1 MSDRRKNIFRNSGLA
16 GVILASALL
25 AVPSVMAQSAG
36 DWTLNI
42 DNTGY
47 NLMPAGGLL
56 PYGIR
61 IDSSANG
68 GTPASSI
75 TFTIPA
81 TATYEGISG
90 LDNCVGTPD
99 LVTPTSVKCDVPA
112 LADGGSLNA
121 IVNLRPM
128 QEGIISLTGTMP
140 HGTTFTRPTTVQ
152 KGADLSVL
160 MSVSPTTVQAGSR
173 AGFKAKIHNNGPYP
187 SQSARLVIPVP
198 SGLSSAVTMPA
209 GCSIASNTITCDIAG
224 PIAVDQDIELDFSAQ
239 VTTENAS
246 TVTVAATVSSTA
258 PRDGVSDN
266 DHSTADITV
275 TPGTDVSVGKLRSP
289 SGLILIGDTVTFTLS
304 PRYVGN
310 VPTSATL
317 TDTVPAE
324 YEIVSVTPTAAS
336 GWTCPAP
343 VGQAIDC
350 AYTAAAGTSYPAAIT
365 IVTKAK
371 SASAAGGVTNTA
383 TIASVDENADAKDN
397 NNGTDGVAHIVAPTV
412 DLVAMKSGPRGGL
425 AVVGQSYDFTLRA
438 RNDGNAPFHG
448 PLTITDHLPAGLTLT
463 AANLPAGWSCSPAL
477 PLVGGPGADFSCTTN
492 NYTPGAPLGSTQQT
506 PNLVLTAD
514 VTAAGKF
521 TNGMTVSYPGY
532 DQPGGDIDLP
542 NNTTG
547 SDVDSSEGPNSADV
561 SVVKTR
567 KGPVVAVDSGS
578 PVSFDIEIR
587 NAGPASSQNVVL
599 DDRLNDIVNGANGGQ
614 PQPGD
619 VVVTHTLGNATGLV
633 CSFPNSS
640 AYSADLQ
647 CVIDDLPK
655 CTTGVDCPVVTVT
668 MRTGSQGTKTN
679 TANVF
684 STKTPD
690 PVLTNN
696 SSSVNYDVTSRTD
709 VTVQKSSPVSALGA
723 KAGQELIYVLT
734 AIVPRNGLSDADNVT
749 LVDTLPE
756 GLVFKSADPSSG
768 VCAVKPAAG
777 AITTAL
783 NKTLSCNLGTIAN
796 GAQQTVTVTVV
807 PTTAIVD
814 DIAVNNVLVSTST
827 TEPDK
832 SNNSAMLPI
841 KILPPELDLIISKTD
856 GPDPLEINLNTTYT
870 IKVRNSGPSDAF
882 NVVMVDTLPTTG
894 LANPVVTGSVGGS
907 CVLAG
912 TSPTVPGG
920 TVTCTFPHLAAN
932 KDADVTLTMKGV
944 ARGRHTNNVSVTSDE
959 TVGGYEFPQ
968 TNNTSYEDTTV
979 RERVDLLVTKVP
991 SVSTVD
997 LRKEFSWTIT
1007 VLNQAGAGLGIADSV
1022 TLNDVLPAGMELTR
1036 VPVAPPGTTCTGVVG
1051 GRNISCELGDIAN
1064 GASVEITLYTKITSL
1079 SAQAASNSATATTL
1093 SFEQTPPNNTGSGSV
1108 TTVQGASISGKVYR
1122 DFNANDSKDGVD
1134 TGIASLTISLE
1145 GTALHDGAVI
1155 TRAIPTDPQGNYS
1168 FTELPPGTYNV
1179 YYGTISEQ
1187 HLRDGK
1193 ALPGLAAGLAIA
1205 SGVNR
1210 INNIVI
1216 TNAINGT
1223 GHDFTRVPV
1232 ARIGLGKV
1240 AGTPTI
1246 LADGTY
1252 TIAYSLTV
1260 KNFSLEPVTGVS
1272 VTDILDG
1279 ASQNF
1284 GTNSGI
1290 ALPTEGQYRV
1300 ESVTSTF
1307 GSLNS
1312 AFNGATVTSLLTNGT
1327 LPAGATGTLT
1337 YTVLVNPVIPRVVPA
1352 LVHTNQASVSAIGQ
1366 HSAQTPNDLSHN
1378 NANPDPDGNGIP
1390 NEPNNNTPT
1399 TVTPAASPAV
1409 DLVKTATPRRVA
1421 GIPAVGD
1428 IIDYAFQ
1435 VTNTGKTP
1443 LLNVTVTDPLIG
1455 LAWVNNTP
1463 IARLN
1468 PGVVDTTSYTAT
1480 YTLTQADLDRGTVPN
1495 TATVTGQWGVSGVTP
1510 QNVTDTSN
1518 ATVPALSRPGL
1529 TIVKTLESAAGIGN
1543 PRTAVGDIAR
1553 YRFVVTNTGNTTL
1566 NNVTVTDA
1574 LSGVAADP
1582 AGSFT
1587 IGTMAPGATTTVY
1600 ANYPVKQGDIDA
1612 GSVSN
1617 SATAGAVHGPGN
1629 TPITT
1634 PPSSVNVPLYREP
1647 GLTVTKSLTSTIP
1660 AVPRQG
1666 TPITWTVKA
1675 TNTGNVTLT
1684 NLVVTDPYP
1693 GAVVTPASHAS
1704 LAPGASYSF
1713 TVNAPLDQASI
1724 NSGSLDNTATIN
1736 FSDPVGPQ
1744 PPRTASY
1751 HEPLPAH
1758 SPAIAL
1764 KKTGNV
1770 SGLSNPPK
1778 VGDTIAYTIVI
1789 RNTGNVALNSITL
1802 VDLLAGVVLDSA
1814 DVIAM
1819 QAAVLKPQ
1827 NAAGTVPASENEI
1840 TVRATYALKV
1850 ADIDRG
1856 SVINTAVTTG
1866 KSVPVPGTTVTDRG
1880 GTTFE
1885 TDDPTDT
1892 PLAQSPSIGLV
1903 KSITSAALSTPPKVG
1918 DVITYGFVVT
1928 NTGNVTLNNIALT
1941 DAVAGVVISNP
1952 TNWTGPLVPAATN
1965 STAFTATYALTQ
1977 ADINAGTFVNT
1988 ARVEGTGP
1996 GVGGVPTTVNA
2007 TSTATQPVARTSSLT
2022 VVKSAT
2028 PTLTT
2033 PPAAGD
2039 VIDYTFVVT
2048 NTGNTTL
2055 TNVVLTDPLV
2065 DLVMNSPTTIATLL
2079 PGAANAVTID
2089 ATYVVKQSDIHTGK
2103 VTNQASVSF
2112 NDPVGPQPIV
2122 PSNRVDVPLT
2132 QSPSI
2137 AIVKSSAS
2145 GLSDPAVVGQVITYS
2160 FTVTNTGNMDLTGV
2174 VINDPLARLTP
2185 GSFTV
2190 PGTLAPGQT
2199 SSVFT
2204 ATYAIDAND
2213 IAAGEVRN
2221 QATATGTYDDGSGPK
2236 TVTDL
2241 SGPTIT
2247 TDAPEI
2253 VPVLPEAPSM
2263 TIVKTGSFARTGAYV
2278 YVGDVI
2284 DYQFVVTNTGN
2295 VPLSNVLPRELG
2307 ITFGGRPATGVV
2319 EPILPGPQTI
2329 AVGGNATYTTR
2340 YVLTQDDINNAAGLA
2355 NGVANRADATGDYN
2369 GTPVTATPDDAILSI
2384 PTQEPADIT
2393 IVKRALVSSIRRGE
2407 TAGFVI
2413 SVTNNSLAD
2422 VGLVTITDRL
2432 PNGFT
2437 FVEGSATVNAV
2448 AVTPVVVGPV
2458 VTFPPTRL
2466 GPKGSIEIRLVLR
2479 ALPTTP
2485 PGTYRNIAEGTD
2497 AIGTPLAPPAHA
2509 DIRID
2514 AEAVFDCSDVI
2525 GTVYDDRNRNGY
2537 QDQDEPGIPGVRLST
2552 VRGTLITTDA
2562 YGRYSVPCA
2571 ALPNGNTGS
2580 NFVLKIDERTLPTG
2594 FSLTT
2599 ENPGMV
2605 RLTPGKMVELN
2616 FGASIGREIRL
2627 KLDASAFVGGS
2638 TAPVAAL
2645 DGGLDQVITLLEPER
2660 STLFISYQPST
2671 DGALARQRVDH
2682 IVTLIRERWDRAGEP
2697 YRLVINT
2704 AIGEN

>member
-1 MSDRRKNIFRNSGLA
+1 MA
-16 GVILASALL
+16 G
-25 AVPSVMAQSAG
+25 
-36 DWTLNI
+36 
-42 DNTGY
+42 
-47 NLMPAGGLL
+47 
-56 PYGIR
+56 
-61 IDSSANG
+61 
-68 GTPASSI
+68 
-75 TFTIPA
+75 
-81 TATYEGISG
+81 
-90 LDNCVGTPD
+90 
-99 LVTPTSVKCDVPA
+99 
-112 LADGGSLNA
+112 
-121 IVNLRPM
+121 
-128 QEGIISLTGTMP
+128 
-140 HGTTFTRPTTVQ
+140 
-152 KGADLSVL
+152 
-160 MSVSPTTVQAGSR
+160 
-173 AGFKAKIHNNGPYP
+173 
-187 SQSARLVIPVP
+187 
-198 SGLSSAVTMPA
+198 
-209 GCSIASNTITCDIAG
+209 
-224 PIAVDQDIELDFSAQ
+224 
-239 VTTENAS
+239 
-246 TVTVAATVSSTA
+246 
-258 PRDGVSDN
+258 
-266 DHSTADITV
+266 
-275 TPGTDVSVGKLRSP
+275 
-289 SGLILIGDTVTFTLS
+289 
-304 PRYVGN
+304 
-310 VPTSATL
+310 
-317 TDTVPAE
+317 
-324 YEIVSVTPTAAS
+324 
-336 GWTCPAP
+336 
-343 VGQAIDC
+343 
-350 AYTAAAGTSYPAAIT
+350 
-365 IVTKAK
+365 
-371 SASAAGGVTNTA
+371 GGVTNVA
-383 TIASVDENADAKDN
+383 TISSPDEN
-397 NNGTDGVAHIVAPTV
+397 TDGGTNNSGNDGAAFIAVPVI
-412 DLVAMKSGPRGGL
+412 DLVAEKSGPPRGL
-425 AVVGQSYDFTLRA
+425 VTVNNSYDFTLSA

-448 PLTITDHLPAGLTLT
+448 PLTITDHLPAGLTLDAI
-463 AANLPAGWSCSPAL
+463 AAPQGWTCSPVQIA
-477 PLVGGPGADFSCTTN
+477 GPADIVCTTSK
-492 NYTPGAPLGSTQQT
+492 YTPGAPLGSTQRT
-506 PNLVLTAD
+506 ETIVLTTT
-514 VTAAGKF
+514 VTAPGMIS
-521 TNGMTVSYPGY
+521 NGMTVSFPNY
-532 DQPGGDIDLP
+532 DNGGDVKP
-542 NNTTG
+542 ANNTTTSG
-547 SDVDSSEGPNSADV
+547 VESADNLNWADI
-561 SVVKTR
+561 SVIKTR
-567 KGPVVAVDSGS
+567 DPDPAQIFAGDEVTFK
-578 PVSFDIEIR
+578 IEIV
-587 NAGPASSQNVVL
+587 NAGPATATKVVL
-599 DDRLNDIVNGANGGQ
+599 DDRLNDIVAAAGGGTPGPGAVAISVA
-614 PQPGD
+614 PGLAAGMSCSTPTSSGYSRD
-619 VVVTHTLGNATGLV
+619 LLCNLPSLPV
-633 CSFPNSS
+633 CVAGS
-640 AYSADLQ
+640 
-647 CVIDDLPK
+647 
-655 CTTGVDCPVVTVT
+655 GDCPVVSVKV
-668 MRTGSQGTKTN
+668 RPGSQGAKQNTAVAFSTEVPDNN
-679 TANVF
+679 TAN
-684 STKTPD
+684 
-690 PVLTNN
+690 N
-696 SSSVNYDVTSRTD
+696 SSTVNYTVDPRTD
-709 VTVQKSSPVSALGA
+709 VTVTKVAPAATAGA
-723 KAGQELIYVLT
+723 VAGQELVYVLT
-734 AIVPRNGLSDADNVT
+734 ASVPGNGLSAANDVT
-749 LVDTLPE
+749 LTDTLPA
-756 GLVFKSADPSSG
+756 GLRFIDAVPSSG
-768 VCAVKPAAG
+768 VCTTAPVAG
-777 AITTAL
+777 AITAAGEQL
-783 NKTLSCNLGTIAN
+783 ICNLGTISN
-796 GAQQTVTVTVV
+796 GAQQTVTVRVI
-807 PTTAIVD
+807 PTTPLSNTSIK
-814 DIAVNNVLVSTST
+814 NVVAVSTETPETDSG
-827 TEPDK
+827 
-832 SNNSAMLPI
+832 NNNAELTI
-841 KILPPELDLIISKTD
+841 DILPPVLDLIISKTD
-856 GPDPLEINLNTTYT
+856 GPDPVLIGTDTRYT
-870 IKVRNSGPSDAF
+870 ITVRNSGPSDAS
-882 NVVMVDTLPTTG
+882 NVQIVDTLPTSG
-894 LANPVVTGSVGGS
+894 LANPRVVAAPVGGS
-907 CVLAG
+907 CVPAN
-912 TSPTVPGG
+912 TSLTEPGG
-920 TVTCTFPHLAAN
+920 TLTCNVPYLAAN
-932 KDADVTLTMKGV
+932 SSVLFTVDMLAVG
-944 ARGRHTNNVSVTSDE
+944 RGRHTNNVEVTSDE
-959 TVGGYEFPQ
+959 KKYESDVD
-968 TNNTSYEDTTV
+968 NNSSYEDTTV

-1007 VLNQAGAGLGIADSV
+1007 VLNQSTTTMNPTGLGIADAV
-1022 TLNDVLPAGMELTR
+1022 RLEDVLPEGMELTR
-1036 VPVAPPGTTCTGVVG
+1036 VPVAPAGTTCTGVVG
-1051 GRNISCELGDIAN
+1051 GRNISCEMGDMAI

-1093 SFEQTPPNNTGSGSV
+1093 SFESTPLNNTDTESV

-1193 ALPGLAAGLAIA
+1193 ALPGLAAGSAIA

-1366 HSAQTPNDLSHN
+1366 HSAQTPTDLSHN

-1455 LAWVNNTP
+1455 LTWVNNAP

-1468 PGVVDTTSYTAT
+1468 PGATNNTSYTAT
-1480 YTLTQADLDRGTVPN
+1480 YALTQADLDRGTVPN

-1574 LSGVAADP
+1574 LSGVVADP

-1850 ADIDRG
+1850 EDIDRG

-1892 PLAQSPSIGLV
+1892 PLAQSPAIGLV

-2284 DYQFVVTNTGN
+2284 DYSFVVTNTGN

-2466 GPKGSIEIRLVLR
+2466 GPKGSIEIGLVLR

-2660 STLFISYQPST
+2660 STLFITYQPST

-2704 AIGEN
+2704 DIGEN

>member
-1 MSDRRKNIFRNSGLA
+1 MSVRRKNILRNSGLA

-25 AVPSVMAQSAG
+25 AAPSVMAQAG

-56 PYGIR
+56 PYGVR
-61 IDSSANG
+61 IDSSADG

-99 LVTPTSVKCDVPA
+99 LTAPTSVKCDVPA
-112 LADGGSLNA
+112 LADGASVNA

-128 QEGIISLTGTMP
+128 QEGIINLTGTMP
-140 HGTTFTRPTTVQ
+140 DNTTFTRPTTVQ

-160 MSVSPTTVQAGSR
+160 VSVSPTTVQAGSR

-187 SQSARLVIPVP
+187 SQSAQLVIPVP
-198 SGLSSAVTMPA
+198 AGLSPAVTMPA
-209 GCSIASNTITCDIAG
+209 GCSIAANTITCDIAG
-224 PIAVDQDIELDFSAQ
+224 PIPVGQDVELDFSAQ

-289 SGLILIGDTVTFTLS
+289 AGLILIGDTVTFTVS

-324 YEIVSVTPTAAS
+324 YEIVSVTPAAAS

-343 VGQAIDC
+343 VGQAISC

-383 TIASVDENADAKDN
+383 TIASVNENADALGN
-397 NNGTDGVAHIVAPTV
+397 NTGTDGVAHIVAPTV

-448 PLTITDHLPAGLTLT
+448 PLTITDHLPAGLTVT
-463 AANLPAGWSCSPAL
+463 AANLPSGWTCSPAL
-477 PLVGGPGADFSCTTN
+477 PLAGPSNLTCETS
-492 NYTPGAPLGSTQQT
+492 NYTPAAPLGSTQST
-506 PNLVLTAD
+506 PSLVLTAT

-521 TNGMTVSYPGY
+521 DNGMTVSYPGY
-532 DQPGGDIDLP
+532 DQPGGDINP
-542 NNTTG
+542 GNNTTTSG
-547 SDVDSSEGPNSADV
+547 VNSSEGPNAADV

-567 KGPVVAVDSGS
+567 ESADPVDSGS
-578 PVSFDIEIR
+578 EVTFDIEIR
-587 NAGPASSQNVVL
+587 NTGPSTSYNVVL
-599 DDRLNDIVNGANGGQ
+599 DDRLNDIVNDANGGQ
-614 PQPGD
+614 PRPGD
-619 VVVTHTLGNATGLV
+619 VKIGHKKGVLAANPV

-640 AYSADLQ
+640 AYSVDLQ
-647 CVIDDLPK
+647 CVIDELPI
-655 CTTGVDCPVVTVT
+655 CTPGTDCPVITVT
-668 MRTGSQGTKTN
+668 TRTGSQGTKTN
-679 TANVF
+679 TADVF
-684 STKTPD
+684 STLTPD
-690 PVLTNN
+690 ANTANN
-696 SSSVNYDVTSRTD
+696 VSSVNYDVLSRTD
-709 VTVQKSSPVSALGA
+709 VTVEKSSPVSALGA

-734 AIVPRNGLSDADNVT
+734 AIVPRNGLSHAENVT

-756 GLVFKSADPSSG
+756 GMVFKSADPSSG
-768 VCAVKPAAG
+768 TCAVTPTVG
-777 AITTAL
+777 AVTTAA
-783 NKTLSCNLGTIAN
+783 NKTLTCNLGTIAN
-796 GAQQTVTVTVV
+796 GAQQTVTVRVI
-807 PTTAIVD
+807 PTTAIVNKSA
-814 DIAVNNVLVSTST
+814 INQVTVSTST

-832 SNNSAMLPI
+832 ANNSATLPI
-841 KILPPELDLIISKTD
+841 NILPPELDLIISKTD
-856 GPDPLEINLNTTYT
+856 GPDPLEINKNTAYT
-870 IKVRNSGPSDAF
+870 IQVRNSGPSDAF
-882 NVVMVDTLPTTG
+882 NVVIVDTLPTSG
-894 LANPVVTGSVGGS
+894 LANPVVTSAVGGS

-912 TSPTVPGG
+912 TNATQPGG

-932 KDADVTLTMKGV
+932 KDAEVKLTMTGV

-959 TVGGYEFPQ
+959 TVGGFEFPQ

-979 RERVDLLVTKVP
+979 RERADLLVTKVP

-1007 VLNQAGAGLGIADSV
+1007 VLNQAGAGLGIADAV
-1022 TLNDVLPAGMELTR
+1022 KLDDVLPVGMELTR
-1036 VPVAPPGTTCTGVVG
+1036 VPVAPAGTTCTGVVG
-1051 GRNISCELGDIAN
+1051 GRNIACELGDMAS
-1064 GASVEITLYTKITSL
+1064 GASVVITLYTKITAMT
-1079 SAQAASNSATATTL
+1079 AQSASNSATATTL
-1093 SFEQTPPNNTGSGSV
+1093 SFEQTPPNNTDTGSV
-1108 TTVQGASISGKVYR
+1108 GKVEGASISGKLYR

-1134 TGIASLTISLE
+1134 TGIGAITINLT
-1145 GTALHDGAVI
+1145 GTALHDGAAI
-1155 TRAIPTDPQGNYS
+1155 TRAIPTDADGNYS
-1168 FTELPPGTYNV
+1168 FADLPPGTYSV
-1179 YYGTISEQ
+1179 YYAALSES
-1187 HLRDGK
+1187 HLIDGK
-1193 ALPGLAAGLAIA
+1193 ALPGLGAGTATA
-1205 SGVNR
+1205 NGVNR
-1210 INNIVI
+1210 IDNIVI

-1223 GHDFTRVPV
+1223 VHDFTRVPV
-1232 ARIGLGKV
+1232 ARLGIGKV
-1240 AGTPTI
+1240 AGAITVGS
-1246 LADGTY
+1246 DGSY
-1252 TIAYSLTV
+1252 TIPYTLTV
-1260 KNFSLEPVTGVS
+1260 KNFSLEPVIGITVS
-1272 VTDILDG
+1272 DILNG

-1284 GTNSGI
+1284 GTFAG
-1290 ALPTEGQYRV
+1290 AGVQVPAEGQYV
-1300 ESVTSTF
+1300 INSVSTNFGTPQSTF
-1307 GSLNS
+1307 D
-1312 AFNGATVTSLLTNGT
+1312 GATNTTILS
-1327 LPAGATGTLT
+1327 AGELAAGVSGSAT
-1337 YTVLVNPVIPRVVPA
+1337 VVVRVNPRIPRKVPA
-1352 LVHTNQASVSAIGQ
+1352 LVHTNQAQVGGTGEYSGQ
-1366 HSAQTPNDLSHN
+1366 SPTDLSN
-1378 NANPDPDGNGIP
+1378 NTSNPDPDGNGIP
-1390 NEPNNNTPT
+1390 NEPTNNTPT
-1399 TVTPAASPAV
+1399 TVTPDASPAV
-1409 DLVKTATPRRVA
+1409 DLVKTATPQRTSGV
-1421 GIPAVGD
+1421 PAVGD
-1428 IIDYAFQ
+1428 IIDYTFT
-1435 VTNTGKTP
+1435 VTNIGKTP
-1443 LLNVTVTDPLIG
+1443 LLNVTVTDPLVG
-1455 LAWVNNTP
+1455 LTWVDNTP

-1468 PGVVDTTSYTAT
+1468 PTESNNTSYTAT
-1480 YTLTQADLDRGTVPN
+1480 YALTQADLDRGTLPN
-1495 TATVTGQWGVSGVTP
+1495 TATVTGQWGVNGVTP
-1510 QNVTDTSN
+1510 VNVTDTSS

-1543 PRTAVGDIAR
+1543 PRTEVGDIAR

-1574 LSGVAADP
+1574 LTGVAADP
-1582 AGSFT
+1582 AGSFA
-1587 IGTMAPGATTTVY
+1587 IGTMAPGASTTVY
-1600 ANYPVKQGDIDA
+1600 ANYPVTQTNINA
-1612 GSVSN
+1612 GKVTN
-1617 SATAGAVHGPGN
+1617 SATASAVHGPTN
-1629 TPITT
+1629 TAITT
-1634 PPSSVNVPLYREP
+1634 PPSSVDVPLYREP
-1647 GLTVTKSLTSTIP
+1647 GLTLAKTLTSTIP

-1666 TPITWTVKA
+1666 TPITWTVTA

-1684 NLVVTDPYP
+1684 SLVVTDGYP
-1693 GAVVTPASHAS
+1693 GAVVTPASLAS
-1704 LAPGASYSF
+1704 LAPGAAYDF
-1713 TVNAPLDQASI
+1713 TVTAPLAQASI
-1724 NSGSLDNTATIN
+1724 DSGSLDNTATIN
-1736 FSDPVGPQ
+1736 YRDPVGPQ
-1744 PPRTASY
+1744 PPKTAT
-1751 HEPLPAH
+1751 HNEPLPAH

-1764 KKTGNV
+1764 KKTGDI
-1770 SGLSNPPK
+1770 SGLSSPPK
-1778 VGDTIAYTIVI
+1778 VGDSIAYTIVI

-1802 VDLLAGVVLDSA
+1802 IDLLAGVVLNPA
-1814 DVIAM
+1814 DVAAM
-1819 QAAVLKPQ
+1819 NAVVLKPQ

-1840 TVRATYALKV
+1840 TVRATYALKT
-1850 ADIDRG
+1850 ADIDQG

-1866 KSVPVPGTTVTDRG
+1866 KSVPDPTTTVDDRG

-1885 TDDPTDT
+1885 TDDPTET
-1892 PLAQSPSIGLV
+1892 SLTQAPLISLV
-1903 KSITSAALSTPPKVG
+1903 KSISSAALSTPPQVG
-1918 DVITYGFVVT
+1918 DVISYAFAIT
-1928 NTGNVTLNNIALT
+1928 NTGNVTLNDIALT

-1952 TNWTGPLVPAATN
+1952 TNWTGPLLPSATN

-1988 ARVEGTGP
+1988 ARVQGTGP
-1996 GVGGVPTTVNA
+1996 GVGGAPTTVNA
-2007 TSTATQPVARTSSLT
+2007 SSTATQPVARTSSLT

-2039 VIDYTFVVT
+2039 VIGYTFVVT

-2079 PGAANAVTID
+2079 PGVANAVTIN
-2089 ATYVVKQSDIHTGK
+2089 ASYVVKQSDIEKGK
-2103 VTNQASVSF
+2103 VTNQATVNF
-2112 NDPVGPQPIV
+2112 DDPVGPQPSV
-2122 PSNRVDVPLT
+2122 PSNTVEVPLT
-2132 QSPSI
+2132 QVPSI
-2137 AIVKSSAS
+2137 AITKSAVS
-2145 GLSDPAVVGQVITYS
+2145 GLSDPAVVGEVITYS
-2160 FTVTNTGNMDLTGV
+2160 FTVTNTGNMNLTGV

-2190 PGTLAPGQT
+2190 GNLAPGQVST
-2199 SSVFT
+2199 VYT

-2213 IAAGEVRN
+2213 IAAREVVN
-2221 QATATGTYDDGSGPK
+2221 QATATGTYDDGTGPK
-2236 TVTDL
+2236 PVTDV
-2241 SGPTIT
+2241 SGPTNT
-2247 TDAPEI
+2247 TDEPTV

-2295 VPLSNVLPRELG
+2295 VPLANVMPRELG

-2319 EPILPGPQTI
+2319 EPILPGPQAI

-2340 YVLTQDDINNAAGLA
+2340 YALTQDDINNAAGLA

-2448 AVTPVVVGPV
+2448 AVTPVVTGAV
-2458 VTFPPTRL
+2458 VSFPGIRL
-2466 GPKGSIEIRLVLR
+2466 GPKGTIEIRLVLR

-2485 PGTYRNIAEGTD
+2485 PGTYRNIAEGVD
-2497 AIGTPLAPPAHA
+2497 AVGTPLAPPAHA

-2537 QDQDEPGIPGVRLST
+2537 QDQDEPGIPGVRLAT
-2552 VRGTLITTDA
+2552 VRGQLITTDA

-2580 NFVLKIDERTLPTG
+2580 NFVLKIDDRTLPTG

-2627 KLDASAFVGGS
+2627 KLDASAFVGTS

-2660 STLFISYQPST
+2660 STLFITYQPSA